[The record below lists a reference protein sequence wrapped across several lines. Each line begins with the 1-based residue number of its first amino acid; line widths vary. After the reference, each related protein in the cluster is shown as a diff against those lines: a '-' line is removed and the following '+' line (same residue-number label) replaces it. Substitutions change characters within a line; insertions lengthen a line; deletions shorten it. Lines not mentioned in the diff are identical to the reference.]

1 MPDMRPWLATMAG
14 LSEGEQAALTES
26 SQAVSSC
33 ERVWRAG
40 SLSCRDVNDCDTR
53 LRKGVVR

>member
-1 MPDMRPWLATMAG
+1 MRPWLATMAG
-14 LSEGEQAALTES
+14 LSEGEQAALTDS